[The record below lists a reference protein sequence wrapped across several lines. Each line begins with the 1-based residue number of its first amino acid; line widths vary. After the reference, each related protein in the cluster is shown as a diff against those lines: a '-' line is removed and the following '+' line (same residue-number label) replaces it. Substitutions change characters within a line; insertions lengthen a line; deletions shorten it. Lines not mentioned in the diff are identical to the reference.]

1 MELSCASRTHENWSG
16 LNGGLLKTHVR
27 LESVDMVLCGAG
39 LADVIRIRIWSFGH
53 AGLYACSVSQS
64 YQTLQPNRVQSARLL
79 CPWDFPA
86 RTLERVVI
94 PSSRK
99 EMTFSQGSTPHLLHL
114 LHWQAD
120 SLPPSHLGSFNGL
133 LEWALN
139 PGTSAPIREK
149 QRET

>member
-53 AGLYACSVSQS
+53 AGLYACSVPQS
-64 YQTLQPNRVQSARLL
+64 CQTLRPHRVQSARLL
-79 CPWDFPA
+79 CPRDFLA

-94 PSSRK
+94 SSSRK

-114 LHWQAD
+114 LRQAD

-139 PGTSAPIREK
+139 PGTSVPIREK